1 MKTSA
6 RPVGF
11 IADDIT
17 GATDLASA
25 LAARG
30 LDTRLAFGSTA
41 VLDDSGD
48 AIVVALKIRAVPA
61 AEARAAAAEAAKAV
75 LAVGVEQLF
84 SKYCS
89 TFDSTA
95 DGNIGPVADALIDV
109 TGARRVVHCPAYPG
123 NGRTVYLGHLF
134 VGDELLSESPMRD
147 HPLNPMR
154 DSHLRRVLAAQTQ
167 RGVALMALST
177 VDAGAHAISA
187 RLAEIAGRNTGAH
200 HVVADAVWDA
210 NIDTIADATAGD
222 SLAAGGA
229 VYGAAFAAAA
239 HARFGQSAPVIEQ
252 RPVPP
257 PGPAAILAGS
267 LSCATR
273 DQVQA
278 FDGPTLT
285 LGVIDLVDGDHAV
298 HRSLEFAKRCLA
310 GGSLLITTDYD
321 SVGIRA
327 GATGLSSAQVSRRIE
342 STMGRIGVGLVKLGV
357 RRLIVAG
364 GETSGAVAEALA
376 LRSARI
382 GPDISVGVPWLVAE
396 DRRLAVAFKSGNFGG
411 PSFFRDALEVADREF
426 DQINGHATPEPP
438 CSPTDRHTFARKFT
452 PSHTAED

>member
-1 MKTSA
+1 MRVGARMNSGV

-25 LAARG
+25 LAARR
-30 LDTRLAFGSTA
+30 LDTRLAFGTSA
-41 VLDDSGD
+41 VEGGGD
-48 AIVVALKIRAVPA
+48 AIVVALKIRSVPA
-61 AEARAAAAEAAKAV
+61 CEARAAATKAAKALV
-75 LAVGVEQLF
+75 AVGAEQLY

-95 DGNIGPVADALIDV
+95 DGNIGPIADALIDV
-109 TGARRVVHCPAYPG
+109 AGARRVLHCPSYPA

-134 VGDELLSESPMRD
+134 VDDELLGESPMRD

-167 RGVALMALST
+167 RDVAVVKLST
-177 VDAGAHAISA
+177 VDAGAEAIA
-187 RLAEIAGRNTGAH
+187 LCLNGIAGISTGAH
-200 HVVADAVWDA
+200 HVIADAVRDSD
-210 NIDTIADATAGD
+210 IDTIAEATTGD
-222 SLAAGGA
+222 RLAAGGA

-239 HARFGQSAPVIEQ
+239 HARAGHPASDSEQ

-257 PGPAAILAGS
+257 SGPAAILAGS
-267 LSCATR
+267 LSRATR
-273 DQVQA
+273 EQVQA

-285 LGVIDLVDGDHAV
+285 LGVIDLVDGDHAL

-310 GGSLLITTDYD
+310 GSPLLIATDHD

-327 GATGLSSAQVSRRIE
+327 GATGLSPAQVSRRIE
-342 STMGRIGVGLVKLGV
+342 LAMGRIGVGLEELGV

-364 GETSGAVAEALA
+364 GETSGAVAEALG

-411 PSFFRDALEVADREF
+411 PSFFRDALEVA
-426 DQINGHATPEPP
+426 GP
-438 CSPTDRHTFARKFT
+438 
-452 PSHTAED
+452 